1 MSKAKD
7 LTGTR
12 VGKLLLVERKRE
24 NNRTYYLCK
33 CDCGNEKWI
42 RADGLTKKNKTSSC
56 GCLAEKTKFKAKDLS
71 GKRFGRLVALEP
83 TEERDK
89 SSETVIWRC
98 KCDCGNTKNI
108 SSYLLT
114 SGRVRSCGCL
124 QKEWAKKQGNNIG
137 DMFVKN
143 YIKNETNIK
152 AISRI
157 KPMSHNTS
165 GYSGVKWD
173 KEREK
178 WIAEIRFKNKIYY
191 LGRYKDKQEAIKVR
205 KEAEG
210 KLHKEFL
217 KNYKRK

>member
-7 LTGTR
+7 LTETR
-12 VGKLLLVERKRE
+12 VGKLLLIERKRE

-56 GCLAEKTKFKAKDLS
+56 GCLSEKTKFKAKDLR
-71 GKRFGRLVALEP
+71 GKRFGRLIALEP

-124 QKEWAKKQGNNIG
+124 QKEWSIKQGNNIG
-137 DMFVKN
+137 DMFVEK
-143 YIKNETNIK
+143 YIKDETNIK

-205 KEAEG
+205 KEAEE